1 MITPVINIH
10 VMIRLRLGV
19 EMRWLVRILLVCSCS
34 SVFLPA
40 QVMDVT
46 TCDILAKPESFDG
59 KIVRVKG
66 TVSAGFDEFVLK
78 DATCNQPINAIWL
91 AYPEGT
97 KGKAGPAAF
106 VQLQLA
112 RNNPDASSNANRPIL
127 KIEKNK
133 EFKQFDSL
141 LSTSYKSGG
150 MCLGCTRYTVTATLV
165 GRLDGVKETG
175 ITRDSAGKFVN
186 VNGFGNLNL
195 YRARLVLQTVMDV
208 SPKEIDYSKVSSVT
222 KDDSARETASGDPV
236 AAAHQ
241 AAKAFGPD
249 SQAGKEVERAAAAFG
264 KEGEDNGVEV
274 GFGNPNELPKN
285 DGLKGNKDSP
295 DGVLF
300 NCTFDMDRLKGDALA
315 RAIAHVGT
323 HIADLRDPQPS
334 LAYDLEYRAW
344 QTTVLGAVAF
354 QQKTLTAPGG
364 YLLWNSGWSASQ
376 RNKLMDD
383 GITSFLTDWAALKK

>member
-1 MITPVINIH
+1 
-10 VMIRLRLGV
+10 
-19 EMRWLVRILLVCSCS
+19 
-34 SVFLPA
+34 
-40 QVMDVT
+40 MDVT

-112 RNNPDASSNANRPIL
+112 RNSPAATSNANRSPI
-127 KIEKNK
+127 KIDKNK

-141 LSTSYKSGG
+141 LSTPYKSGG

-165 GRLDGVKETG
+165 GRLDSVKEAG

-195 YRARLVLQTVMDV
+195 YRARLVLQTVTDV
-208 SPKEIDYSKVSSVT
+208 SSKEIDYSKVSSVT
-222 KDDSARETASGDPV
+222 KNDSVRESASGDPV

-285 DGLKGNKDSP
+285 DGLKGDKDSP

-315 RAIAHVGT
+315 TGHSSCRHTYRRPARSSAVTSLRPRISSMADYSLGCCRVSAEDINSARRIFVVELRLAGCTAEQANRRGDHELSYRLGRPEKMRAGIAIPAG
-323 HIADLRDPQPS
+323 
-334 LAYDLEYRAW
+334 
-344 QTTVLGAVAF
+344 
-354 QQKTLTAPGG
+354 
-364 YLLWNSGWSASQ
+364 
-376 RNKLMDD
+376 
-383 GITSFLTDWAALKK
+383 